1 LAAILSGS
9 LVGVLIF
16 AIALIWRG
24 ARGET
29 IVLQVQA
36 VDDPNIVRVYV
47 GGEVVSPGL
56 YTLPRSSR
64 VADAIELAGNVTT
77 IGDTSGLGMAA
88 VLQDADQIIV
98 PARQVIVAP
107 TGAPPVTGGPGPSA
121 THPPRSG
128 VTPININTASAS
140 ELDTLPGIGP
150 ALSARIIEHRES
162 NGPFQTVDELEAVSG
177 ISERMVNEM
186 RALITIGP

>member
-1 LAAILSGS
+1 
-9 LVGVLIF
+9 
-16 AIALIWRG
+16 
-24 ARGET
+24 
-29 IVLQVQA
+29 
-36 VDDPNIVRVYV
+36 
-47 GGEVVSPGL
+47 PGL
-56 YTLPRSSR
+56 YTLPRGSR
-64 VADAIELAGNVTT
+64 VADAIELAGDVTT
-77 IGDTSGLGMAA
+77 TGDTSGLGMAA
-88 VLQDADQIIV
+88 VLEDADQIIV

-107 TGAPPVTGGPGPSA
+107 TAAPTVSGGPGPAA
-121 THPPRSG
+121 TRPPLTG
-128 VTPININTASAS
+128 VAPININTASAS